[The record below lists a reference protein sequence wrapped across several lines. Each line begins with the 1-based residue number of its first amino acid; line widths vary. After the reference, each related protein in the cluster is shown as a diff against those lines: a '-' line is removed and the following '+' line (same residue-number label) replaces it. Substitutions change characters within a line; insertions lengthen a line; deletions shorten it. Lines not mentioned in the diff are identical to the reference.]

1 MGKSENKKPKT
12 PPSPTEKA
20 LPSSATTDQNESA
33 QKKTL
38 PNANLRVE
46 TSNIGTPQ
54 PSQNTGSQRMHPA
67 AAASIMSNS
76 TTPMTTTTATPMTNT
91 NRHYSRNTNNG
102 PRKTE
107 LPTDSRP
114 ERTQRPEDLRR
125 AQYLV
130 NSSSHSNVPKITDE
144 NGKFKQSK
152 RSPKNCW
159 TTTSWILTWW
169 APPFMLKTFG
179 KPISHH

>member
-1 MGKSENKKPKT
+1 MSHSENKKPET
-12 PPSPTEKA
+12 PSDKDGTSKNP
-20 LPSSATTDQNESA
+20 
-33 QKKTL
+33 QKKPL

-46 TSNIGTPQ
+46 TNNIGTPQ

-67 AAASIMSNS
+67 ASIMSNS
-76 TTPMTTTTATPMTNT
+76 ATPMTTTTTATNT
-91 NRHYSRNTNNG
+91 TRHYNASR

-130 NSSSHSNVPKITDE
+130 NSSSYANVPKDTDRSDAS
-144 NGKFKQSK
+144 KKSK
-152 RSPKNCW
+152 RRPANCW
-159 TTTSWILTWW
+159 TTTSWVLTWW
-169 APPFMLKTFG
+169 APPFMLRTFG
-179 KPISHH
+179 EINQ